1 MVAGIAAAG
10 DLAGCT
16 STSIRCSARPRAR
29 TSAYHFAMLS
39 DDRFLP
45 ALRWR
50 SIAAIWGG
58 IGLFDATQTVV
69 SMKAMGMH
77 HAWIQLFAFQV
88 LSWLPWA
95 IATPAVMRLSVR
107 APLRLHWTRGRGSAS
122 AALRAWT
129 LHAASWL
136 AMNTGAS
143 MWVAVTEHLLNP
155 WNPNA
160 PPQPVFDLFMLHA
173 YGWIVA
179 SLFVYYCIFT
189 AGRMLEANERLAAQR
204 AASADL
210 ARQLAQAQLD
220 ALRHQ
225 IEPHF
230 LFNALN
236 AIAGLV
242 RELRNDL
249 AVETIARVSEFLR
262 HALHGGATQEVPLA
276 EELRFAEMYL
286 AIQKLRFG
294 ERLSLRLD
302 VAPALGRALVPRLI
316 LQPLVENAIKHG
328 IARRSQPGLVSLR
341 AERTSEGLVVSLYN
355 DGPVIA
361 HGVLCDTAAN
371 DTPDRDAESRN
382 AAATGGDRRCGS
394 IGLTNVRNRLRG
406 LYGEQGMLAVAN
418 VEGCGVRVTI
428 HQPWREPAG
437 TDPGMQAA

>member
-1 MVAGIAAAG
+1 MVIGIAAAG

-16 STSIRCSARPRAR
+16 RTSIRCRRRPRAR
-29 TSAYHFAMLS
+29 TNAYHFGMPS
-39 DDRFLP
+39 DDRFLL

-58 IGLFDATQTVV
+58 IALFDATQTVV

-77 HAWIQLFAFQV
+77 HAWIQLFLFQV

-95 IATPAVMRLSVR
+95 LVTPAAMRLSVR
-107 APLRLHWTRGRGSAS
+107 APLHLHWTRGRSGTA
-122 AALRAWT
+122 AALRAWR

-155 WNPNA
+155 WNPNT
-160 PPQPVFDLFMLHA
+160 PPQPVFDLFLLHA

-179 SLFVYYCIFT
+179 SLFVYYCIVT

-276 EELRFAEMYL
+276 EELRFTEMYL
-286 AIQKLRFG
+286 DIQKLRFG

-328 IARRSQPGLVSLR
+328 IARRSQPGVVSLR
-341 AERTSEGLVVSLYN
+341 AERTSAGLVVSLYN

-361 HGVLCDTAAN
+361 HGVLRDAAAN
-371 DTPDRDAESRN
+371 DTQEPDAESRK
-382 AAATGGDRRCGS
+382 AAATSGDRRSGS

-406 LYGEQGMLAVAN
+406 LYGEQGTLAVAN
-418 VEGCGVRVTI
+418 IDGCGVRVTI
-428 HQPWREPAG
+428 HQPWREPAD
-437 TDPGMQAA
+437 TAPGVQAA